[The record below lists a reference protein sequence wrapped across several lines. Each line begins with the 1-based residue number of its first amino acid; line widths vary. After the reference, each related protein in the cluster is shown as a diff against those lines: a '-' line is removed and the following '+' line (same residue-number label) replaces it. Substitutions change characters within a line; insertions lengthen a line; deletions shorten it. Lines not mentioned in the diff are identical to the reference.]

1 MKWTELRHRKMT
13 DRLGCRQSVATKKHR
28 RRLCTDEEL
37 CLDREAAIDCS
48 KLMPRYTCAGAGVSA
63 DQWDRRTCIWKQQCR
78 QSPSFRLLPK

>member
-13 DRLGCRQSVATKKHR
+13 DRLDCRQSVATKKHR
-28 RRLCTDEEL
+28 RRLCMDEEL
-37 CLDREAAIDCS
+37 CLDKEAAIHCS
-48 KLMPRYTCAGAGVSA
+48 KLMPRYTCAGASVSA